1 MREGVIEVAT
11 GMRKC
16 PLCGA
21 HLVKKYNTNPRRLIT
36 LNGEYWALER
46 VLRCS
51 NRECSGHSMSFRSE
65 ELQAAIIPGRIFGL
79 DVIVYIG
86 ELRYKEHKNY
96 AEITEALEEKGI
108 TISLGEL
115 TNLTRTF
122 ESLLKGWHEER
133 IQEIRAKLGP
143 YVLSIDGTYSYK
155 EETLYLFRSYEQGLV
170 LYAAT
175 AKKDDTAHFQPL
187 LENVLTMYGT
197 PMAVISNMQPAIIG
211 AVKNA
216 LSDVPH
222 QYYQFHVIRN
232 AG

>member
-1 MREGVIEVAT
+1 MREGVIEVST

-21 HLVKKYNTNPRRLIT
+21 RLVKNYNTNLRRVIT

-65 ELQAAIIPGRIFGL
+65 EFQATIIPGRVFGL
-79 DVIVYIG
+79 DGIVYIG
-86 ELRYKEHKNY
+86 ELRYKEHKHY

-108 TISLGEL
+108 TISLGER

-133 IQEIRAKLGP
+133 IHEIRAK
-143 YVLSIDGTYSYK
+143 
-155 EETLYLFRSYEQGLV
+155 
-170 LYAAT
+170 
-175 AKKDDTAHFQPL
+175 
-187 LENVLTMYGT
+187 
-197 PMAVISNMQPAIIG
+197 
-211 AVKNA
+211 
-216 LSDVPH
+216 
-222 QYYQFHVIRN
+222 
-232 AG
+232 